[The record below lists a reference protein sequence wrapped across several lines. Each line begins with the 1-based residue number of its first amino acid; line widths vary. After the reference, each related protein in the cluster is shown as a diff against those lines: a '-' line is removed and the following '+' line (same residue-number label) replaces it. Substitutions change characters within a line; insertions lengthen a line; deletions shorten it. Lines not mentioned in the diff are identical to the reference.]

1 MQSPDLESLA
11 PSFQPQSFLVLVV
24 DDLRQ
29 NLKIVGT
36 MLDEAGYGTTF
47 STSGPQAL
55 ERVQAARP
63 DLIVLDLMMPDMSGL
78 DVCRTLKANPDF
90 REIPII
96 FLTASHR
103 QDHLLKAF
111 ELGAVDYVTKPF
123 SSAELLARVR
133 THLELKHTRDQ
144 LQLVLSE
151 VQRMATIDSL
161 TGVLNR
167 RCLFDLAQR
176 EFERSQRYG
185 SVFTLLMLDVDHFK
199 PINDTYGHRVG
210 DEVLK
215 SLTQAIQ
222 RSLRQVDQFGRY
234 GGEEFVIVLPESPLN
249 IARQVGDRLRVVSS
263 QLSIPTETDPISL
276 TVSIGI
282 AAYDPNDKAVEDIF
296 ERADRALY
304 QAKAQGRDR
313 CCVWEEVDG
322 SIAPV
327 ATT

>member
-1 MQSPDLESLA
+1 MQSPDLESLT
-11 PSFQPQSFLVLVV
+11 PSFQPQNFLVLVV

-78 DVCRTLKANPDF
+78 DVCRTLKANPEF

-144 LQLVLSE
+144 LHLVLSE

-167 RCLFDLAQR
+167 RCLFDLAKR

-199 PINDTYGHRVG
+199 RINDTYGHMVG

-249 IARQVGDRLRVVSS
+249 IARQVGDRLRTISS
-263 QLSIPTETDPISL
+263 QLSIPTKTDPISL

-282 AAYDPNDKAVEDIF
+282 AAYNPQDKAVEDIF

-304 QAKAQGRDR
+304 QAKAKGRDR

-322 SIAPV
+322 STAPV

>member
-1 MQSPDLESLA
+1 MQSPDLESLT
-11 PSFQPQSFLVLVV
+11 PSFQPQNFLVLVV

-78 DVCRTLKANPDF
+78 DVCRTLKANPEF

-167 RCLFDLAQR
+167 RCLFDLAKR

-199 PINDTYGHRVG
+199 RINDTYGHMVG

-249 IARQVGDRLRVVSS
+249 IARQVGDRLRTISS
-263 QLSIPTETDPISL
+263 QLSIPTKTDPISL

-282 AAYDPNDKAVEDIF
+282 AAYNPQDKAVEDIF

-304 QAKAQGRDR
+304 QAKAKGRDR

-322 SIAPV
+322 STAPV

>member
-11 PSFQPQSFLVLVV
+11 PSFQPQNFLVLVV

-78 DVCRTLKANPDF
+78 DVCRTLKANPEF

-167 RCLFDLAQR
+167 RCLFDLAKR

-199 PINDTYGHRVG
+199 RINDTYGHMVG

-249 IARQVGDRLRVVSS
+249 IARQVGDRLRIISS
-263 QLSIPTETDPISL
+263 QLSIPTKSDPISL

-304 QAKAQGRDR
+304 QAKAEGRDR

-322 SIAPV
+322 STAPV

>member
-11 PSFQPQSFLVLVV
+11 PSFQPQNFLVLVV

-78 DVCRTLKANPDF
+78 DVCRTLKANPEF

-144 LQLVLSE
+144 LHLVLSE

-167 RCLFDLAQR
+167 RCLFDLAKR

-199 PINDTYGHRVG
+199 RINDTYGHMVG

-249 IARQVGDRLRVVSS
+249 IARQVGDRLRTISS
-263 QLSIPTETDPISL
+263 QLSIPTKTDPISL

-282 AAYDPNDKAVEDIF
+282 AAYNPQDKAVEDIF

-304 QAKAQGRDR
+304 QAKAKGRDR

-322 SIAPV
+322 STAPV

>member
-11 PSFQPQSFLVLVV
+11 PSFQPQNFLVLVV

-78 DVCRTLKANPDF
+78 DVCRTLKANPEF

-144 LQLVLSE
+144 LHLVLSE

-167 RCLFDLAQR
+167 RCLFDLAKR

-199 PINDTYGHRVG
+199 RINDTYGHMVG

-249 IARQVGDRLRVVSS
+249 IARQVGDRLRIISS
-263 QLSIPTETDPISL
+263 QLSIPTKSDPISL

-304 QAKAQGRDR
+304 QAKAKGRDR

-322 SIAPV
+322 STAPV

>member
-11 PSFQPQSFLVLVV
+11 PSFQPQNFLVLVV

-55 ERVQAARP
+55 ERVKAARP

-78 DVCRTLKANPDF
+78 DVCRTLKASPEF

-144 LQLVLSE
+144 LQRVLSE

-167 RCLFDLAQR
+167 RCLFDIANR

-199 PINDTYGHRVG
+199 RINDTYGHRVG

-215 SLTQAIQ
+215 ELTQAIQ

-234 GGEEFVIVLPESPLN
+234 GGEEFVIVLPEIPLHL
-249 IARQVGDRLRVVSS
+249 ARQVGDRLRMLSS
-263 QLSIPTETDPISL
+263 QLSVPTKNDPISL

-282 AAYDPNDKAVEDIF
+282 AAYDPQDKAVEDIF

-304 QAKAQGRDR
+304 QAKAEGRDR
-313 CCVWEEVDG
+313 CCVWGEFDG
-322 SIAPV
+322 SNTPV
-327 ATT
+327 SAM